1 MRCHFTP
8 VTEFLLSKRQEI
20 ARVGKILAEREPLYT
35 IDGNVYWCNHYGKQ
49 YGCSSKLKTK
59 GSSNSTSGY
68 VSAKNKNFNL
78 KRYMHPKFTASL
90 FIIAKRWKQPK
101 WSLIDEWIK
110 KM

>member
-68 VSAKNKNFNL
+68 VSEESIDTIL
-78 KRYMHPKFTASL
+78 KRYMYPMFTAAL
-90 FIIAKRWKQPK
+90 FTVGKIWKQFK
-101 WSLIDEWIK
+101 YLLVHE
-110 KM
+110 